1 MVLDV
6 STMHG
11 RTNKYK
17 SDSGQAS
24 LILRKTPT
32 SAINNKPFENMMR
45 GAVCRSCTHDL
56 FITSELL

>member
-24 LILRKTPT
+24 LLLIKTPT
-32 SAINNKPFENMMR
+32 SAINNKPSENMMR
-45 GAVCRSCTHDL
+45 GAD
-56 FITSELL
+56 